1 MIIKISHK
9 NATDIAEE
17 NEEFEGAPIVDA
29 DEGLLWLEVDHSE
42 IDLDCSWWQVKE
54 PFEFWG
60 EKGMDSCV
68 EYDIRSCT
76 WMGYSVLNEE
86 EVFEG
91 MELNDE

>member
-1 MIIKISHK
+1 MIIKIAHK
-9 NATDIAEE
+9 NAIDIADEHD
-17 NEEFEGAPIVDA
+17 EFEGAPIVDA

-54 PFEFWG
+54 PYEAWG
-60 EKGMDSCV
+60 QKGVEGCV

-76 WMGYSVLNEE
+76 WNGRSVLNEE

-91 MELNDE
+91 MELTDE

>member
-17 NEEFEGAPIVDA
+17 SEEFEGAPIVDA

-54 PFEFWG
+54 PYEFWG